1 MVDALLAS
9 VALEVQEGAEHAAN
23 AGAHTPTPPPEQV
36 FELFGL
42 IPVSNTI
49 VTAWLVIVVLV
60 LFAYFS
66 TRNMKMMPTGV
77 QNFWEMVIELW
88 IGILEQSMGKFGRR
102 FLPIVATAF
111 LFILFSNWIGV
122 LPIVGNVTIRNPEG
136 VTVPLFRS
144 ANSDLNLTA
153 AMAVL
158 VIILAEAM
166 ELVSLGPLGY
176 LKGLLLPNPLR
187 WLEIVTRP
195 LSLSF
200 RLFGNIFA
208 GEVLVVTMLGI
219 APFALFAFLGLEL
232 FVGLIQALIFSMLTL
247 VFLTIATAHM
257 RAHDHEE
264 DHDALSE
271 GAHPG
276 SGAVHHGQAH

>member
-9 VALEVQEGAEHAAN
+9 VALQAQEGAEHAAN
-23 AGAHTPTPPPEQV
+23 AGAHTPTPPPEQL
-36 FELFGL
+36 FELFGV

-49 VTAWLVIVVLV
+49 FTAWCVIAILV
-60 LFAYFS
+60 LFAFFS
-66 TRNMKMMPTGV
+66 TRNMTMVPTGL
-77 QNFWEMVIELW
+77 QNFWEMIVELW
-88 IGILEQSMGKFGRR
+88 IGILEQSMGRYGRR
-102 FLPIVATAF
+102 FLPVVATAF

-122 LPIVGNVTIRNPEG
+122 LPVVGNITVHNPEG
-136 VTVPLFRS
+136 DAVPVFRS

-153 AMAVL
+153 AMAVV
-158 VIILAEAM
+158 VIILAEGM
-166 ELVSLGPLGY
+166 ELISLGPFGY

-219 APFALFAFLGLEL
+219 APFALLGLEL
-232 FVGLIQALIFSMLTL
+232 FVGLIQSLIFSMLTL
-247 VFLTIATAHM
+247 VYLTIATAHQ
-257 RAHDHEE
+257 RAHQHEE
-264 DHDALSE
+264 EQDVLSE

-276 SGAVHHGQAH
+276 SGAVAHGEAH